1 MSQSTAHSETGKI
14 KSLILKSAKA
24 AFQSPE
30 KIEDEWQG
38 LRFLSAPVY
47 SSAETEYLEFQSL
60 LQEQDINLSFLP
72 DGNES
77 TLDSIYC
84 RDAAIMTD
92 AGLILCNMG
101 KEARAAEP
109 AAIGELAR
117 HLEIPILGTI
127 RKPGTLE
134 GGDVAW
140 INRSTLA
147 VGYSYRTNL
156 SGIRQLAALLKPF
169 GVSIIQVD
177 LPHYQGKEDVFHL
190 MSIFS
195 PVDHKLAVVYSP
207 LMPIAFRDLL
217 LEKSFTLIE
226 VPHSEFESMGCN
238 VLALAPGLCLM
249 LEGNPRT
256 RQALEDH
263 VCKVI
268 TYHGEEISMKGGGG
282 PTCLTRPLYRDIS

>member
-1 MSQSTAHSETGKI
+1 MSQLTAHSETGKI
-14 KSLILKSAKA
+14 KSLILKSAKS
-24 AFQSPE
+24 AFRSPE
-30 KIEDEWQG
+30 KIEEEWLA

-47 SSAETEYLEFQSL
+47 SNAETEYLEFQSL
-60 LQEQDINLSFLP
+60 LQKQDIDLSFLP
-72 DGNES
+72 EDIES

-117 HLEIPILGTI
+117 QVEIPILGII

-140 INRSTLA
+140 INRNTLA

-156 SGIRQLAALLKPF
+156 SGIRQLAALLKPL

-190 MSIFS
+190 MSVFS
-195 PVDHKLAVVYSP
+195 PVDHELAVVYSP
-207 LMPIAFRDLL
+207 LMPIAFRKLL

-226 VPHSEFESMGCN
+226 VPDSEFDSMGCN

-249 LEGNPRT
+249 LEGNPKT

-263 VCKVI
+263 GCKVI
-268 TYHGEEISMKGGGG
+268 TYRGEEISMKGGGG

>member
-1 MSQSTAHSETGKI
+1 MSQLTAHSETGKI
-14 KSLILKSAKA
+14 KSLILKSAKS

-30 KIEDEWQG
+30 KIEDEWLA

-47 SSAETEYLEFQSL
+47 SIAETEYLEFQSL
-60 LQEQDINLSFLP
+60 LQKQDIVLSFLP
-72 DGNES
+72 EDNES

-117 HLEIPILGTI
+117 QVEIPILGII

-140 INRSTLA
+140 INRNTLA

-156 SGIRQLAALLKPF
+156 SGIRQLAALLKPL

-190 MSIFS
+190 MSVFS
-195 PVDHKLAVVYSP
+195 PVDHELAVVYSP
-207 LMPIAFRDLL
+207 LMPIAFRKLL

-226 VPHSEFESMGCN
+226 VPDSEFDSMGCN

-249 LEGNPRT
+249 LEGNPKT

-263 VCKVI
+263 GCKVI
-268 TYHGEEISMKGGGG
+268 TYRGEEISMKGGGG